1 MHRPKISE
9 NLVLSTFHLFH
20 LFFFAVAFATDAG
33 GDHKTRVRNKGS
45 DLTISWTFRKMNC
58 LGELPVYT
66 ALDPICSVGFLKVSV
81 KGLLLHWC
89 LPTGGKYQ
97 QDIALSAGAGQW
109 SKRGVCKVHTSGL
122 RLVNRPLHLY
132 LVKFAHRW
140 LWAHWCSLAAEQV
153 EQQKWKCR
161 CYKDD
166 NFLKGTIDSIGWSF
180 PNSPWTTL
188 HALIGGS
195 SWSMTSSMLEDTFGK
210 SSLQVSTSGSFRA
223 VLTKS
228 LYVTWQNGYVGQP
241 NKVATSKMGTCSGMW
256 KNSLCSSS
264 SLTSSAP
271 EKSILTCWWKSRSL
285 KNSPWF
291 FRKLINCC
299 LQIVRTLGQV
309 KETLSVHLGHM
320 FMCLISTWWS
330 WAPQLGLQLGPF
342 QSPVNISSEEEDLT
356 EKEKWIWKS

>member
-1 MHRPKISE
+1 MVSLGTINE
-9 NLVLSTFHLFH
+9 N
-20 LFFFAVAFATDAG
+20 G
-33 GDHKTRVRNKGS
+33 
-45 DLTISWTFRKMNC
+45 I
-58 LGELPVYT
+58 
-66 ALDPICSVGFLKVSV
+66 LKVSV

-109 SKRGVCKVHTSGL
+109 SKRGVCKGHTSGL

-132 LVKFAHRW
+132 LVRFAHRW
-140 LWAHWCSLAAEQV
+140 LWAHWCSLAGKQV
-153 EQQKWKCR
+153 KQQKWECR
-161 CYKDD
+161 SYRAEVYFTKQKMSSQLVIS
-166 NFLKGTIDSIGWSF
+166 NFLKGTIDSIAWSF
-180 PNSPWTTL
+180 PYSRTTL

-195 SWSMTSSMLEDTFGK
+195 SWSMTSSKLEDTFGK
-210 SSLQVSTSGSFRA
+210 SSLQVSTSGSCRA

-299 LQIVRTLGQV
+299 LQIVRTLGQL
-309 KETLSVHLGHM
+309 KETLSIHLGHKLI
-320 FMCLISTWWS
+320 CLMSTWWS
-330 WAPQLGLQLGPF
+330 WAHQLGLPLGPF
-342 QSPVNISSEEEDLT
+342 QSPVNISSEEEDLA
-356 EKEKWIWKS
+356 EKEEWIWKS